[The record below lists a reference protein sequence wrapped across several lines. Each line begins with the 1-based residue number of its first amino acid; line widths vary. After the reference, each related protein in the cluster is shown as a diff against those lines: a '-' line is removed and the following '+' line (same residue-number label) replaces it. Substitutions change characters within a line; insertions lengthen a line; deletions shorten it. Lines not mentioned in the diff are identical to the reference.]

1 MKFLEGLNS
10 SLKAQILVSLRDL
23 WCHTSTAIEGNTL
36 SLGETHF
43 VLSEGLTV
51 SGKPLKDHIEIH
63 GHAKAIDLIYG
74 MLGKGAIDEQD
85 LFLLHKAIVAENV
98 MDIYKPIGAWKT
110 EPNYTSYV
118 SSSGK
123 PAIREYPSPTNVPAL
138 MRQWIE
144 HCNDA
149 LAKQLTQDE
158 AVAAY
163 ANLHLAFVTIHPFFD
178 GNGRMARLVSNL
190 PVMKAGFPPIIVP
203 KEDRKRYLE
212 TVSAY
217 QEKIADLVG
226 LRGLDSLP
234 PSSGLAALCREYWKD
249 TLEIVSQARKMQRQA
264 SQRRDQGL
272 DR

>member
-10 SLKAQILVSLRDL
+10 SLKAQVLVSLRDL
-23 WCHTSTAIEGNTL
+23 WCHTTTAIEGNTL

-43 VLSEGLTV
+43 VLSEGLTA

-74 MLGKGAIDEQD
+74 MLGKDAIDEQD
-85 LFLLHKAIVAENV
+85 LFLLHKAIVVENV
-98 MDIYKPIGAWKT
+98 MDIYKPVGAWKT

-123 PAIREYPSPTNVPAL
+123 TAIREYPSPTNVPAL
-138 MRQWIE
+138 MREWVE

-149 LAKQLTQDE
+149 LAKRLTQDE

-163 ANLHLAFVTIHPFFD
+163 ASLQLAFVSIHPFFD

-190 PVMKAGFPPIIVP
+190 PVLKAGFPPILVP
-203 KEDRKRYLE
+203 TEDRKRYLE

-217 QEKIADLVG
+217 QERIADLVG
-226 LRGLDSLP
+226 LRDLGALTPDS
-234 PSSGLAALCREYWKD
+234 GFTALCREYWKD
-249 TLEIVSQARKMQRQA
+249 TLEIVGQARQM
-264 SQRRDQGL
+264 QRRDQGL
-272 DR
+272 ER

>member
-10 SLKAQILVSLRDL
+10 SLKAQVLVSLRDL

-51 SGKPLKDHIEIH
+51 SGKPLKDHIEVH
-63 GHAKAIDLIYG
+63 GHARAIDLVYAL
-74 MLGKGAIDEQD
+74 LGKDAIDERD
-85 LFLLHKAIVAENV
+85 LFLLHKAIIAENIT
-98 MDIYKPIGAWKT
+98 DIYKPIGAWKN

-118 SSSGK
+118 SSTGK
-123 PAIREYPSPTNVPAL
+123 PALREYPLPANVPAL
-138 MRQWIE
+138 MRQWVE
-144 HCNDA
+144 RCNVTS
-149 LAKQLTQDE
+149 AKELTQDE

-163 ANLHLAFVTIHPFFD
+163 ASLHLAFVTIHPFFD

-190 PVMKAGFPPIIVP
+190 PVLKAGFPPVIVP

-217 QEKIADLVG
+217 QEKIADLAA
-226 LRGLDSLP
+226 LRAMNNLP
-234 PSSGLAALCREYWKD
+234 LGDEFIALCREYWKS
-249 TLEIVSQARKMQRQA
+249 TLEIVSQSRQMQQA
-264 SQRRDQGL
+264 HLRRDQGL
-272 DR
+272 ER